1 MGPGIIRLLRPRM
14 GEARHFRAALCAL
27 LAATACLLVP
37 QQASAQSRTA
47 SANSSAIVL
56 TPGSI
61 VKTSDMDF
69 GSIAV
74 AATAGTVVMSPSAT
88 ATCTTTGTLVHSGTC
103 KAAAFAIRGV
113 RNQRL
118 KLKSTDIAPV
128 TLAGPGGATMTL
140 DTMSLG
146 VSGLSPIA
154 KGNGFDYTI
163 SDPSGNA
170 TFWVGGTLH
179 VGAAQTPGVY
189 TGVMVVTVQFN

>member
-1 MGPGIIRLLRPRM
+1 MNPASFPRAHGPLCQAQTVTTSGFAPTS
-14 GEARHFRAALCAL
+14 EAAKI
-27 LAATACLLVP
+27 
-37 QQASAQSRTA
+37 
-47 SANSSAIVL
+47 N
-56 TPGSI
+56 
-61 VKTSDMDF
+61 
-69 GSIAV
+69 
-74 AATAGTVVMSPSAT
+74 
-88 ATCTTTGTLVHSGTC
+88 
-103 KAAAFAIRGV
+103 
-113 RNQRL
+113 
-118 KLKSTDIAPV
+118 IAPV